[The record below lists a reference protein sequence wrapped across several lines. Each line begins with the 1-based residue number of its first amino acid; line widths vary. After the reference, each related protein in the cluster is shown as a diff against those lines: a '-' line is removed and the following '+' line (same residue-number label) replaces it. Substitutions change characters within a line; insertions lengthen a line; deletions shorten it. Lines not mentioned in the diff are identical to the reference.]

1 MVVQEYVWPMPVAT
15 VVTSGNCFFNE
26 ISLSPKLCNY
36 VLFHHNSTRNLH
48 EIRRPDA
55 CSFHPHPCTRT
66 NISTGIRAYNPLDIK
81 LHAA

>member
-36 VLFHHNSTRNLH
+36 VIMYSFIIIPH